1 MTKKQRNKQYRL
13 LFICLMLSVV
23 SWFAVKM
30 SKNYQQTYVFAVDF
44 VNLPV
49 HKRLV
54 YQSDSVMSI
63 TIDAKGLS
71 LLKYELPKKQ
81 ISIDYAAVTTT
92 EQQRRNYITLQ
103 KNQLNTYLIKQM
115 DFPETAVINTPSSV
129 TLEFETFS
137 DK

>member
-1 MTKKQRNKQYRL
+1 
-13 LFICLMLSVV
+13 MLSVV